1 MLWHIGNT
9 TVRTPYRLGDA
20 LRCLQGSPL
29 NGNLSGP
36 EQENAFAAL
45 LHHEKIVY
53 APRIAQGG
61 NAPDLGRK
69 WRSALSQLGFVT
81 PQLTRGTKTG
91 TVEPA
96 LIAKTENLKEL
107 SGRPYEITPNGY
119 RLAQS
124 TIITAQQECFLRSLS
139 NYLIPS
145 VIETHYE
152 GEPFSP
158 LRFILR
164 IMTEIEERDHKP
176 VLSFQEFAFFVQ
188 TATPS
193 DSMDTIVTNLVD
205 YREGRIRNKG
215 KVRDYDQEFC
225 RKIARSVD
233 RKESTLGDYA
243 DLTFRY
249 LKATGLFRSAGRG
262 VCLSPSRVTLAELLR
277 DQDDPESSD
286 EYLPDLWMG
295 AQLPTDNAEASY
307 TVVQNLI
314 LQLKNRGVDAE
325 IPPAHSPLP
334 DLERIRHEL
343 DARLLQLDEQD
354 YAGSQSEQLDEILA
368 WIEAIQTRGTANL
381 PDGGSV
387 SIPKGEGPAY
397 LEWIIWRAF
406 LAIDNLCNQ
415 PWDAR
420 RFQIDQNFLPSHCA
434 PGGGPDMI
442 FEFEDYIVVVE
453 VTLTDSS
460 RQEAAE
466 GEPVRRHVAQ
476 HAVDS
481 DKPVYGLFVAVKI
494 DSNTAH
500 TFRTGDWYKKDD
512 TKLALDI
519 VPVTLADFS
528 TFLASGRD
536 RFSDMPDLLRQIIIE
551 CRARAN
557 QDAPQWKHS
566 ISRIIQKSGTIP
578 EI

>member
-1 MLWHIGNT
+1 MI
-9 TVRTPYRLGDA
+9 
-20 LRCLQGSPL
+20 
-29 NGNLSGP
+29 
-36 EQENAFAAL
+36 L
-45 LHHEKIVY
+45 LTNNQVMVNS
-53 APRIAQGG
+53 R
-61 NAPDLGRK
+61 
-69 WRSALSQLGFVT
+69 
-81 PQLTRGTKTG
+81 
-91 TVEPA
+91 
-96 LIAKTENLKEL
+96 
-107 SGRPYEITPNGY
+107 
-119 RLAQS
+119 
-124 TIITAQQECFLRSLS
+124 
-139 NYLIPS
+139 
-145 VIETHYE
+145 
-152 GEPFSP
+152 
-158 LRFILR
+158 
-164 IMTEIEERDHKP
+164 EERNHKP

-188 TATPS
+188 TTTPS
-193 DSMDTIVTNLVD
+193 DSMDTMVTNLID
-205 YREGRIRNKG
+205 YREGRIRHKG
-215 KVRDYDQEFC
+215 KVRDYDQKFC
-225 RKIARSVD
+225 QQTARAVE
-233 RKESTLGDYA
+233 RRESTLGDYA

-249 LKATGLFRSAGRG
+249 LKATGLFRNDGKG
-262 VCLSPSRVTLAELLR
+262 ICLSPSRVTLAELLR

-286 EYLPDLWMG
+286 EYFSELWMG
-295 AQLPTDNAEASY
+295 AQLPTDNAESSY
-307 TVVQNLI
+307 AVVQNLI
-314 LQLKNRGVDAE
+314 SQLKNRGIDTTTPS
-325 IPPAHSPLP
+325 IHSPLP

-354 YAGSQSEQLDEILA
+354 YAGNQSEQLDEILA
-368 WIEAIQTRGTANL
+368 WINAIRTRSTASL

-420 RFQIDQNFLPSHCA
+420 RFQIDQNLLPTHCA

-466 GEPVRRHVAQ
+466 GEPVRRHVVQ
-476 HAVDS
+476 HAVEA
-481 DKPVYGLFVAVKI
+481 DKPVYGLFFAVKI

-536 RFSDMPDLLRQIIIE
+536 RFSDMPSLLRQIIIE

-557 QDAPQWKHS
+557 QDAPQWKRS
-566 ISRIIQKSGTIP
+566 ISKIVQESGTIP
-578 EI
+578 DI